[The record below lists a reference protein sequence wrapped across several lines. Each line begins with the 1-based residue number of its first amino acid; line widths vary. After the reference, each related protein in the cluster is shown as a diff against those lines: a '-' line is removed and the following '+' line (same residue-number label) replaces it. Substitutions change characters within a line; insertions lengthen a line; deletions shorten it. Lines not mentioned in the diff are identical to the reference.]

1 GAGRLEFGTGHPYTA
16 QVALTLRQLDL
27 RDDSRDNMTLAGAAG
42 FAGFTADCPGR
53 VGNAAGKLGCNP
65 SPLLRVFMEAQQYL
79 AEVAGGS

>member
-1 GAGRLEFGTGHPYTA
+1 
-16 QVALTLRQLDL
+16 
-27 RDDSRDNMTLAGAAG
+27 MTLAGAAG